1 MSEIMTDMFLGGK
14 AKAIGLGTWQMGLKG
29 WGKDYDYNSSI
40 EAFKYAVNNGINFID
55 TAEIYGSGKSEEL
68 IGKALESLDRKQI
81 YIATKVAGF
90 NATAMRVSKSL
101 HGSLN
106 RMHIDYVDLYQVHW
120 EPSNYTNLQQLF
132 KELEKL
138 AKEGLIKHIGVSNF
152 SLATIQKVSSYLRDY
167 RIESN
172 QIKFNLVE
180 RPDKNLQ
187 NYMSEHN
194 IKLIAWSPLAQGFLT
209 GKYGPGNKPA
219 GGIRK
224 INSLFSD
231 RNMKRYESLLEKLK
245 EIALKN
251 NVSVTQLVLAY
262 EAKLGVLP
270 IPGFKNVKQV
280 KDIVGVIDFKL
291 LDKDAD
297 RISEELEKVG
307 TIYAND
313 VMFPRFFPNFLV
325 RLISLFI

>member
-1 MSEIMTDMFLGGK
+1 MTDMFLDGK
-14 AKAIGLGTWQMGLKG
+14 ANAIGLGTWQMGLKG

-40 EAFKYAVNNGINFID
+40 EAFKYAINNGINFID
-55 TAEIYGSGKSEEL
+55 SAEIYGGGTSEEL
-68 IGKALESLDRKQI
+68 IGKALETLDRKQI

-90 NATAMRVSKSL
+90 NATAKRVGKSL

-106 RMHIDYVDLYQVHW
+106 RLNIDYVDLYQVHW
-120 EPSNYTNLQQLF
+120 EPSNYTNLQELF
-132 KELEKL
+132 KELERL

-152 SLATIQKVSSYLRDY
+152 SLNTLQKVASYLKDY

-172 QIKFNLVE
+172 QIKFNLIE

-187 NYMSEHN
+187 NYMNEHD

-209 GKYGPGNKPA
+209 GKYGAGNRPS

-231 RNMKRYESLLEKLK
+231 HNMKRYEPLLEVLK
-245 EIALKN
+245 EIALQN

-262 EAKLGVLP
+262 EAQLGVLP

-280 KDIVGVIDFKL
+280 KDIVGAINLELKE
-291 LDKDAD
+291 KDAA
-297 RISEELEKVG
+297 RISEVIDKVR

-313 VMFPRFFPNFLV
+313 VMFPRFFPNFMV
-325 RLISLFI
+325 RLVSLFL

>member
-1 MSEIMTDMFLGGK
+1 MTDMFLDDK
-14 AKAIGLGTWQMGLKG
+14 ATAIGLGTWQMGLKG

-40 EAFKYAVNNGINFID
+40 EAFKYAINNGINFID
-55 TAEIYGSGKSEEL
+55 TAEIYGGGKSEEL
-68 IGKALESLDRKQI
+68 IGKALETLDRKHI

-90 NATAMRVSKSL
+90 NATAKRVSKSL

-106 RMHIDYVDLYQVHW
+106 RMHIDYVDLYQIHW
-120 EPSNYTNLQQLF
+120 EPSNYTNLQELF
-132 KELEKL
+132 KELERL

-152 SLATIQKVSSYLRDY
+152 SLNTLQKVSAALKDY

-172 QIKFNLVE
+172 QIKFNLIE

-187 NYMSEHN
+187 NYMNEHN

-209 GKYGPGNKPA
+209 GKYGAGNKPS

-231 RNMKRYESLLEKLK
+231 RNMRRYEPLLKVLK
-245 EIALKN
+245 EIASQN

-262 EAKLGVLP
+262 EAHLTVLP
-270 IPGFKNVKQV
+270 IPGFKNVNQV
-280 KDIVGVIDFKL
+280 KDIVGAL
-291 LDKDAD
+291 NLELMEKDIA
-297 RISEELEKVG
+297 RISEVIDKVG

-313 VMFPRFFPNFLV
+313 VMFPRFFPNFMV
-325 RLISLFI
+325 RLVSLFL